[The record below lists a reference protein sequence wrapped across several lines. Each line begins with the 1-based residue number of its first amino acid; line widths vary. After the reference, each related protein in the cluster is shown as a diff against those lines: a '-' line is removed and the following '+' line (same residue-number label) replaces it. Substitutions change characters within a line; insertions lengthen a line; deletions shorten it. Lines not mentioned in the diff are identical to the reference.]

1 MLNINN
7 LILGPV
13 QTNCY
18 LVSDSKTNNTVVID
32 PAWDGAEILKIAECE
47 GLKIAEIWCTH
58 AHFDHLGGVA
68 DLCAKLSTRPKIALH
83 KADFP
88 LWQAQGGAPFF
99 GMHVEMG
106 PEPDTWL
113 EHGQKVN
120 LGEYEFEIR
129 HTPGHTPGHVVF
141 YCATESLAFCG
152 DLIFQG
158 SIGRTDFPGGDYQT
172 LMESIKLQIMVLP
185 DETRLL
191 SGHGAETTV
200 GEERLYNPFL
210 S

>member
-1 MLNINN
+1 MLKIKN

-18 LVSDSKTNNTVVID
+18 LISDTKTDFAVVID
-32 PAWDGAEILKIAECE
+32 PAWDGAEIFKTAERD
-47 GLKIAEIWCTH
+47 GLKIVEIWCTH

-68 DLCAKLSTRPKIALH
+68 DLCTKLSPRPKIALH

-88 LWQAQGGAPFF
+88 LWQAQGGAPLF
-99 GMHVEMG
+99 GLQVDMG
-106 PEPDTWL
+106 PQPDTWI
-113 EHGQKVN
+113 ENGQRFN

-141 YCATESLAFCG
+141 YCATESIVFCG
-152 DLIFQG
+152 DVIFQG
-158 SIGRTDFPGGDYQT
+158 SIGRTDFPGGDYHT
-172 LMESIKLQIMVLP
+172 LMESIKTQIMVLP

-191 SGHGAETTV
+191 SGHGPETTV